1 MDKRDKWSVLGYS
14 ALGVMCS
21 VWLCAGWYIL
31 LTGGFYSNPR
41 YSERITYVD
50 GAGAVVMAFVF
61 LCLAAIGSGVI
72 LERLEVPRWASYAL
86 SSAILGMP
94 VVYLAI

>member
-1 MDKRDKWSVLGYS
+1 
-14 ALGVMCS
+14 MCS

-50 GAGAVVMAFVF
+50 GAGAVFMAFV
-61 LCLAAIGSGVI
+61 LLSLAAISSVVI
-72 LERLEVPRWASYAL
+72 LERLNVRRLASYAL
-86 SSAILGMP
+86 SAGILGLP
-94 VVYLAI
+94 VAYLLIANIGTSG